1 MPHRILL
8 ADDHEGI
15 RRRVR
20 SELET
25 AGFEVCG
32 EAADGLGAVTKT
44 KDLLPDLIILNLSMP
59 VMHGLEVIPE
69 IAKSAPG
76 VKILVFTMDEA
87 DELRREALRRVSTM
101 TVSDSVPPRRF
112 CRLGRIQ
119 LVFSFRR

>member
-20 SELET
+20 SVLEA

-32 EAADGLGAVTKT
+32 EAANGLDAVTKT
-44 KDLLPDLIILNLSMP
+44 KVLTPDLIILNLSMP
-59 VMHGLEVIPE
+59 VMHGLQAIPE

-76 VKILVFTMDEA
+76 VKILVFTMDDA
-87 DELRREALRRVSTM
+87 DELRREILRRGAHGHISKSRPITELIDEVKKLLT
-101 TVSDSVPPRRF
+101 
-112 CRLGRIQ
+112 
-119 LVFSFRR
+119 